1 VTNFP
6 LSQFFALLQVDEM
19 HAKWAGP
26 SLSQGLKA
34 EELPKKS
41 SDHGVKDTFP
51 PDFVEMRAGWHE
63 KLASL

>member
-1 VTNFP
+1 MLFR
-6 LSQFFALLQVDEM
+6 S
-19 HAKWAGP
+19 KWAGP